1 MPAPIKKTDTWHGQY
16 DAIIDVRSP
25 SEYADDHIPG
35 AINLPVLSDAERV
48 QVGTL
53 YKQHS
58 PFEARKIGAAIISRN
73 IASHLD
79 HQLNTYPPNWSPLLY
94 CWRGGQRSGAMAQ
107 ILSEI
112 GWSVDVLE
120 GGYKSYR
127 RQVQA
132 ELIGITKQLHPV
144 MLDGATGVGKTIIL
158 HALEANHVQ
167 HIDLEGLAAHRGSV
181 LGAIPGLEQPSQ
193 RLFESRLYAALHQL
207 DLNKPIVFEAES
219 SKIGNIHIPDC
230 LWKAMLPAPSII
242 ITADITARVDYILQ
256 DYDHITTDPSAL
268 SKLVNGM
275 IRRHGHDIMMLW
287 ASLIAE
293 KNWAELV
300 THLMNTHY
308 DPAYLASSKRRQRHK
323 LGEIAMER
331 IDADHATAAANQ
343 IADMITSQIVTLT
356 AGLTVPPTSDLIVT
370 PIVT

>member
-25 SEYADDHIPG
+25 SEYADDHISG
-35 AINLPVLSDAERV
+35 AINLPVLSDAERA

-58 PFEARKIGAAIISRN
+58 PFQARKIGAAMISRN

-79 HQLNTYPPNWSPLLY
+79 HQLNHYPSNWSPLLY

-132 ELIGITKQLHPV
+132 ELIRMTNQLAAI

-158 HALEANHVQ
+158 QALDRYHVQ

-181 LGAIPGLEQPSQ
+181 LGSIPGLDQPSQ
-193 RLFESRLYAALHQL
+193 RLFESRLYAALHPL
-207 DLNKPIVFEAES
+207 DLSKPIVFEAES

-230 LWKAMLPAPSII
+230 LWKAMLPAPSIT
-242 ITADITARVDYILQ
+242 ITADIAARVDYILQ

-268 SKLVNGM
+268 SKLVYGM
-275 IRRHGHDIMMLW
+275 IRRHGHDITTLW
-287 ASLIAE
+287 SSLIAQ

-308 DPAYLASSKRRQRHK
+308 DPAYLASSKRRQRHT
-323 LGEIAMER
+323 LGEIKMKR
-331 IDADHATAAANQ
+331 IDPDHADIAACQ
-343 IADMITSQIVTLT
+343 IADMIANQ
-356 AGLTVPPTSDLIVT
+356 IVT